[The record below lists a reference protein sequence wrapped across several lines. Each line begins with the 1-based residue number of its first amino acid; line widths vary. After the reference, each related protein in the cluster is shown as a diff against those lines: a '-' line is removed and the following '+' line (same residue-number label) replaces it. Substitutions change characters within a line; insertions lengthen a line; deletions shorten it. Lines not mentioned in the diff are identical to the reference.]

1 MNILY
6 CGDKNISGGILLSV
20 LSLLENTKEKL
31 NIFILTASID
41 NHSPIGRDFE
51 SGLNITLKKYNP
63 ENQAKVID
71 ITEMFADCKPEANL
85 STRFTPFCMLRLFAD
100 EVKEIPDKI
109 LYLDCDVLARKDFK
123 ELYKTDVSEFEIC
136 GVPDRYGK
144 YFFGHAPFKHDYINS
159 GVLLMNMDLVRG
171 NDTFKKCRELCRT
184 KKMFMPDQTAL
195 NKLAK
200 KMLIKNIFN
209 EQGNPKEDTVFQHF
223 TTRFIFFPFIRTQT
237 VKPWDI
243 NGVHEKLKLT
253 DYDGLY
259 DKFLKEKQDYE
270 L

>member
-6 CGDKNISGGILLSV
+6 CGDKNISDGILLSV
-20 LSLLENTKEKL
+20 ISLLENTKEKL

-41 NHSPIGRDFE
+41 NHSHISRDFE
-51 SGLNITLKKYNP
+51 SRLNITLKKYNP
-63 ENQAKVID
+63 ENLSKVID
-71 ITEMFADCKPEANL
+71 ITEMFAECKPEANL

-100 EVKEIPDKI
+100 EVKEIPGKI

-123 ELYKTDVSEFEIC
+123 ELYETDFSEFEIC

-159 GVLLMNMDLVRG
+159 GVLLMNMDLVRK

-200 KMLIKNIFN
+200 KRLIKNIFN
-209 EQGNPKEDTVFQHF
+209 EQGNPKENTVFQHF
-223 TTRFIFFPFIRTQT
+223 TTRFIFFPFIKTQT